1 MPLTSLCCCA
11 ASAEGLLFGRWQVTE
26 KTWWWFGCVMFIALP
41 LLFATIKHC
50 SRLAEDPK
58 AVSKNKRA
66 IFKLIHGRCD
76 PLTPTDRL

>member
-1 MPLTSLCCCA
+1 MWRIEISVPKDCC
-11 ASAEGLLFGRWQVTE
+11 SVGWQVTE

-66 IFKLIHGRCD
+66 IFKLIHG
-76 PLTPTDRL
+76 